1 MKKICVICEHRKTFS
16 RGVKCSRNAD
26 LPVNNSDF
34 FNDVVNKL
42 ITIASNNNCLITILS
57 LFVIFIDGLKSKL
70 EVVSS
75 CQTATNKI
83 ISINQFK
90 NSCQPNSL
98 QTDMCHQDE

>member
-1 MKKICVICEHRKTFS
+1 MNIEKHLAEVLNVLEARTYQLITVI
-16 RGVKCSRNAD
+16 
-26 LPVNNSDF
+26 F

-75 CQTATNKI
+75 CQTATNKM

>member
-1 MKKICVICEHRKTFS
+1 MNIEKHLAEVLNVLEALTYQLITVI
-16 RGVKCSRNAD
+16 
-26 LPVNNSDF
+26 F

-75 CQTATNKI
+75 CQTATNKM

>member
-1 MKKICVICEHRKTFS
+1 VNIEKHLAEVLNVLEARTYQLITVI
-16 RGVKCSRNAD
+16 
-26 LPVNNSDF
+26 F

-75 CQTATNKI
+75 CQTATNKM